1 MLNLS
6 KENTLEERSADS
18 FSSLQRTAP
27 KNTGKKSLR
36 NLILFAIICVAAM
49 FLPWTQNIRSEG
61 TVTAL
66 LPGQRPQAVVSMI
79 DGRINN
85 WFVMEGQYVNKGDT
99 LLSISE
105 IKDEYFDTSFV
116 KRAEEQLDAKEKS
129 LIAYLAK
136 IDALNRQIK
145 SLEDL
150 QNVKSRQNVNKIR
163 QSHLKYA
170 SDSLELNAEKA
181 RYDIAQTQMDRW
193 RDLYNKGLKSKTELE
208 QRELKFRETSAN
220 WQSAMNKL
228 SISSNEL
235 LNAQA
240 ESGSISADYQEKINK
255 TTSELSSAI
264 AAANETELE
273 ISKLKNRYASYKVRK
288 GYHAITAPQSGI
300 IARAMRSGI
309 GEIVKPG
316 EELLT
321 ILPEGY
327 KPAVELFIT
336 ATDLPL
342 IKKNENVRILF
353 DGWPAF
359 VFSGWPGAS
368 MGTFGGKVVA
378 IDNFSDQKGL
388 FRVLVSPDPK
398 DKKWPDAVKAGSG
411 VKGIFLLKDVPLW
424 YETWRKFNGF
434 PPEFYNP
441 EEKPKK

>member
-6 KENTLEERSADS
+6 KGSSIENQSADT
-18 FSSLQRTAP
+18 FSSLRRTAP
-27 KNTGKKSLR
+27 KNTGKKSLK
-36 NLILFAIICVAAM
+36 NLIIFSLICIAAM
-49 FLPWTQNIRSEG
+49 FLPWTQNIQSKG

-66 LPGQRPQAVVSMI
+66 LPEQRPQAVVSMI
-79 DGRINN
+79 DGRITN
-85 WFVMEGQYVNKGDT
+85 WLIMEGQFVNQGDT
-99 LLSISE
+99 LLTVSE

-116 KRAEEQLDAKEKS
+116 KRAEEQLISKEKS
-129 LIAYLAK
+129 LIAYLSK
-136 IDALNRQIK
+136 IDALNKQIK

-150 QNVKSRQNVNKIR
+150 QDVKYRQNINKIK
-163 QSHLKYA
+163 QSRLKYS

-193 RDLYNKGLKSKTELE
+193 RELYNKGLKSKTELE
-208 QRELKFRETSAN
+208 QRELRFRETSAN

-228 SISSNEL
+228 NISSNEL

-240 ESGSISADYQEKINK
+240 ESGSIQADYQEKINK
-255 TTSELSSAI
+255 TTSDLSSAI
-264 AAANETELE
+264 AAANETEIE
-273 ISKLKNRYASYKVRK
+273 ISKLKNRLASYRVRQE
-288 GYHAITAPQSGI
+288 YHAITAPQSGL

-316 EELLT
+316 EELVT
-321 ILPEGY
+321 ILPENY

-342 IKKNENVRILF
+342 IRKNEKVRLLF

-388 FRVLVSPDPK
+388 FRILVSPDPK
-398 DKKWPDAVKAGSG
+398 DKKWPEAVKAGSG
-411 VKGIFLLKDVPLW
+411 AKGILLLNDVPLW

-434 PPEFYNP
+434 PPEFYKQD
-441 EEKPKK
+441 ETPKK